1 MAGAARS
8 AEWWF
13 YHIEQGSVDAAIAP
27 LIEKCLER
35 RWRVLVVG
43 HEETVDRLDRALW
56 TWKDESFLP
65 HGRARSD
72 ATNQPVLLST
82 EATPQNGAKVAVLL
96 DGSDADATQFERM
109 MVVFDGGDETAR
121 AKARQQYKTAL
132 DAGTNARYF
141 QQDRGGW
148 KEFKRPDKEPTSP

>member
-1 MAGAARS
+1 MA

-13 YHIEQGSVDAAIAP
+13 YHIEQGSLDAAIAP

-35 RWRVLVVG
+35 KWRVLVVG
-43 HEETVDRLDRALW
+43 HAETVDRLDRALW
-56 TWKDESFLP
+56 TWRDDSFLP
-65 HGRARSD
+65 HSRGRTD
-72 ATNQPVLLST
+72 ADKQPVLLST
-82 EATPQNGAKVAVLL
+82 EPAPVNGAKVAVLL

-121 AKARQQYKTAL
+121 SKARQQFKAAA
-132 DAGTNARYF
+132 DAGGSARYF

-148 KEFKRPDKEPTSP
+148 AEKTPGKKQ